1 MKAAIAARSASETQA
16 QLTAL
21 HQEASVHANNSG
33 QSIASEIHVLILNG
47 FMLDA
52 PVTAIFVL
60 IC

>member
-1 MKAAIAARSASETQA
+1 MKAAVAARAASETKA
-16 QLTAL
+16 QVTAL
-21 HQEASVHANNSG
+21 HQEASFHAKYSG
-33 QSIASEIHVLILNG
+33 QSIASEMHVLILNG